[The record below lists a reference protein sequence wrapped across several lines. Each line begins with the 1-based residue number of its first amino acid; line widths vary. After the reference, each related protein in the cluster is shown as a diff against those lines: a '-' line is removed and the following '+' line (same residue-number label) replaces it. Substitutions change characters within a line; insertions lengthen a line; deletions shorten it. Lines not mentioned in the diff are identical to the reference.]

1 MKWTAD
7 QQQAID
13 APRPGSLPSQTLLVA
28 AAAGSGKTAVLV
40 ERIIQRLQDKERP
53 LSIRELLVV
62 TFTKAAAAEMSA
74 RIGAKLAETFDE
86 TGDPYL
92 EEQLRVLP
100 SAHISTLHSFC
111 QWVIRSYFYRLDID
125 PSFRIGNEG
134 ELTLLKAEVM
144 DAVFRQAYKANG
156 YHIFDL
162 ADMFGDARSDVKLQA
177 QILRLYNF
185 AMAQSDP
192 MGWLDRCQAMYE
204 DAVGKPL
211 LETAWG
217 QGLWQ
222 DQQEA
227 LAEILA
233 AQEEFRLLTERPD
246 GPTPWQDNVQNVQ
259 YLLDG
264 LQAAKTW
271 QAMHE
276 AVKAI
281 SGHSFKAF
289 RKAGQLKKDLANGV
303 VDEGVTMRAETLGK
317 AVKSG
322 LEALAKGPFTVDE
335 GLFQEQLK
343 EQIPIV
349 QGLVGL
355 TKAFADAFAAA
366 KRDGGLLDFSDL
378 EHLCLQLLST
388 RDENGNM
395 VPSEVALE
403 LRDQF
408 KEVMVDEYQDTNGV
422 QEAIVNLVSRKDNR
436 FYVGDV
442 KQSIYRFRMA
452 DPTLF
457 LAKYKTYDR
466 DLNAVERRIDL
477 AKNFRSDA
485 NILRFTNFVFR
496 QIMTEAAAELTYGDE
511 EALYPGREVED
522 APDSWVGGPVE
533 LHLLEVATEDDD
545 EDGEGGAGES
555 LAYGGAAGGAVDAGL
570 AGGSPAGDAADAGA
584 NGAGSVGNAV
594 AQPSNDEREIA
605 FIIEKLLELKAEG
618 ATVQDKDGSFRP
630 MRWRDVV
637 ILLRS
642 VATKASRMVEALR
655 AAGIPAYAEENTGY
669 FGAIEIKLMLS
680 LLQVI
685 DNPEQDLPMAAV
697 LGSPFVGMNADEL
710 GRLRQSGTGSLWSL
724 LPAFA
729 KAEDNESL
737 AAFVAQFERWRTF
750 SRRRS
755 VSELI
760 RRIYEDM
767 NYVEYVSAMPNGLVR
782 RANVEA
788 LYDRAR
794 QYEAGNFRG
803 LFRFLRFLESLQDA
817 GQDLGVATTVSE
829 ADDVVRIM
837 SIHKSKG
844 LEFPVVFLASMQKK
858 FNSRDLTETMLLHK
872 DGGIGLK
879 GYYPEY
885 RVLYGALPWLYARG
899 LSDLAAKA
907 EEERILYVAMTRA
920 RDKLFLTG
928 YVKNFASLCE
938 KEAAPAMAVAKGE
951 LPKSL
956 ITSAV
961 SYLDWLIMSLSRHID
976 GNVIRVNSGVED
988 GELADIGDK
997 NCRFTVTVHDGMAYV
1012 PPTGATG
1019 ETAALLKAVRDL
1031 APVQAEPLPD
1041 DIVARF
1047 GFTYDYPGAV
1057 RTAAKISVSEI
1068 KRRFAE
1074 RDEEAE
1080 RLTVDA
1086 DELPMVA
1093 ETVVPFGSES
1103 VPVEAA
1109 DSEAF
1114 EASLFGSDPE
1124 ASSEGSLFD
1133 TDVPAPVDEEA
1144 DNATAPASDAA
1155 AGGDDAAVAVPA
1167 MPTDGLF
1174 AVKPLALQH
1183 EEDLR
1188 REGAAWGTLMHE
1200 AMQWLPVKAYTKAS
1214 LKAELDRLAVDG
1226 YFTPEERA
1234 RLHEGMLLSFF
1245 TSPLGKRMLAAP
1257 QTAKEWPFSMLYD
1270 AKRVYDH
1277 VEDGEKLFLQGIID
1291 TAFRED
1297 DGWVLVDYK
1306 TDRVANGDELRKRYA
1321 SQLTI
1326 YREALAT
1333 LTGEPVKETY
1343 IYSFRLREAVPIK

>member
-729 KAEDNESL
+729 AAEHNESL

-858 FNSRDLTETMLLHK
+858 FNNRDLTETMLLHK

-920 RDKLFLTG
+920 RDKLYLTG

-1047 GFTYDYPGAV
+1047 GFKYDYPGAV

-1080 RLTVDA
+1080 RLTVDQ

-1093 ETVVPFGSES
+1093 ESVVPFEVGS
-1103 VPVEAA
+1103 VRGEAA
-1109 DSEAF
+1109 EA
-1114 EASLFGSDPE
+1114 APSDGP
-1124 ASSEGSLFD
+1124 
-1133 TDVPAPVDEEA
+1133 
-1144 DNATAPASDAA
+1144 
-1155 AGGDDAAVAVPA
+1155 
-1167 MPTDGLF
+1167 F

-1183 EEDLR
+1183 EEDLC

-1214 LKAELDRLAVDG
+1214 LTAELDRLATDG

-1270 AKRVYDH
+1270 ANRVYDH
-1277 VEDGEKLFLQGIID
+1277 VETGEKLFLQGIID

>member
-729 KAEDNESL
+729 AAEHNESL

-920 RDKLFLTG
+920 RDKLYLTG

-1080 RLTVDA
+1080 RLTVDQ

-1093 ETVVPFGSES
+1093 ETVVPFEAGS
-1103 VPVEAA
+1103 VPGEATEAA
-1109 DSEAF
+1109 P
-1114 EASLFGSDPE
+1114 SDGP
-1124 ASSEGSLFD
+1124 
-1133 TDVPAPVDEEA
+1133 
-1144 DNATAPASDAA
+1144 
-1155 AGGDDAAVAVPA
+1155 
-1167 MPTDGLF
+1167 F

-1183 EEDLR
+1183 EEDLC

-1214 LKAELDRLAVDG
+1214 LTAELDRLATDG

-1270 AKRVYDH
+1270 ANRVYDH
-1277 VEDGEKLFLQGIID
+1277 VETGEKLFLQGIID

-1333 LTGEPVKETY
+1333 LIGEPVKETY

>member
-729 KAEDNESL
+729 AAEHNESL

-920 RDKLFLTG
+920 RDKLYLTG

-1012 PPTGATG
+1012 PPTGETG

-1080 RLTVDA
+1080 RLTVDQ

-1093 ETVVPFGSES
+1093 ESVVPFEVGS
-1103 VPVEAA
+1103 VRGEAA
-1109 DSEAF
+1109 EA
-1114 EASLFGSDPE
+1114 APSDGP
-1124 ASSEGSLFD
+1124 
-1133 TDVPAPVDEEA
+1133 
-1144 DNATAPASDAA
+1144 
-1155 AGGDDAAVAVPA
+1155 
-1167 MPTDGLF
+1167 F

-1183 EEDLR
+1183 EEDLC

-1214 LKAELDRLAVDG
+1214 LTAELDRLATDG

-1270 AKRVYDH
+1270 ANRVYDH
-1277 VEDGEKLFLQGIID
+1277 VETGEKLFLQGIID

>member
-1 MKWTAD
+1 M
-7 QQQAID
+7 
-13 APRPGSLPSQTLLVA
+13 
-28 AAAGSGKTAVLV
+28 
-40 ERIIQRLQDKERP
+40 
-53 LSIRELLVV
+53 
-62 TFTKAAAAEMSA
+62 
-74 RIGAKLAETFDE
+74 
-86 TGDPYL
+86 
-92 EEQLRVLP
+92 
-100 SAHISTLHSFC
+100 
-111 QWVIRSYFYRLDID
+111 
-125 PSFRIGNEG
+125 
-134 ELTLLKAEVM
+134 
-144 DAVFRQAYKANG
+144 
-156 YHIFDL
+156 
-162 ADMFGDARSDVKLQA
+162 
-177 QILRLYNF
+177 
-185 AMAQSDP
+185 
-192 MGWLDRCQAMYE
+192 
-204 DAVGKPL
+204 
-211 LETAWG
+211 
-217 QGLWQ
+217 
-222 DQQEA
+222 
-227 LAEILA
+227 
-233 AQEEFRLLTERPD
+233 
-246 GPTPWQDNVQNVQ
+246 
-259 YLLDG
+259 
-264 LQAAKTW
+264 
-271 QAMHE
+271 
-276 AVKAI
+276 
-281 SGHSFKAF
+281 
-289 RKAGQLKKDLANGV
+289 
-303 VDEGVTMRAETLGK
+303 
-317 AVKSG
+317 
-322 LEALAKGPFTVDE
+322 
-335 GLFQEQLK
+335 
-343 EQIPIV
+343 
-349 QGLVGL
+349 
-355 TKAFADAFAAA
+355 
-366 KRDGGLLDFSDL
+366 
-378 EHLCLQLLST
+378 
-388 RDENGNM
+388 
-395 VPSEVALE
+395 
-403 LRDQF
+403 
-408 KEVMVDEYQDTNGV
+408 
-422 QEAIVNLVSRKDNR
+422 
-436 FYVGDV
+436 
-442 KQSIYRFRMA
+442 
-452 DPTLF
+452 
-457 LAKYKTYDR
+457 
-466 DLNAVERRIDL
+466 
-477 AKNFRSDA
+477 
-485 NILRFTNFVFR
+485 
-496 QIMTEAAAELTYGDE
+496 
-511 EALYPGREVED
+511 
-522 APDSWVGGPVE
+522 
-533 LHLLEVATEDDD
+533 
-545 EDGEGGAGES
+545 
-555 LAYGGAAGGAVDAGL
+555 
-570 AGGSPAGDAADAGA
+570 
-584 NGAGSVGNAV
+584 
-594 AQPSNDEREIA
+594 
-605 FIIEKLLELKAEG
+605 
-618 ATVQDKDGSFRP
+618 QDKDGSFRP

-1047 GFTYDYPGAV
+1047 GFKYDYPGAV

-1080 RLTVDA
+1080 RLTVDQ

-1093 ETVVPFGSES
+1093 ESVVPFEVGS
-1103 VPVEAA
+1103 VRGEAA
-1109 DSEAF
+1109 EA
-1114 EASLFGSDPE
+1114 APSDGP
-1124 ASSEGSLFD
+1124 
-1133 TDVPAPVDEEA
+1133 
-1144 DNATAPASDAA
+1144 
-1155 AGGDDAAVAVPA
+1155 
-1167 MPTDGLF
+1167 F

-1183 EEDLR
+1183 EEDLC

-1214 LKAELDRLAVDG
+1214 LTAELDRLATDG

-1270 AKRVYDH
+1270 ANRVYDH
-1277 VEDGEKLFLQGIID
+1277 VETGEKLFLQGIID

>member
-729 KAEDNESL
+729 AAEHNESL

-920 RDKLFLTG
+920 RDKLYLTG

-1080 RLTVDA
+1080 RLTVDQ

-1093 ETVVPFGSES
+1093 ESVVPFEVGS
-1103 VPVEAA
+1103 VRGEAA
-1109 DSEAF
+1109 EA
-1114 EASLFGSDPE
+1114 APSDGP
-1124 ASSEGSLFD
+1124 
-1133 TDVPAPVDEEA
+1133 
-1144 DNATAPASDAA
+1144 
-1155 AGGDDAAVAVPA
+1155 
-1167 MPTDGLF
+1167 F

-1183 EEDLR
+1183 EEDLC

-1214 LKAELDRLAVDG
+1214 LTAELDRLATDG

-1270 AKRVYDH
+1270 ANRVYDH
-1277 VEDGEKLFLQGIID
+1277 VETGEKLFLQGIID

>member
-162 ADMFGDARSDVKLQA
+162 ADMFGDSRSDVKLQA

-729 KAEDNESL
+729 AAEHNESL

-920 RDKLFLTG
+920 RDKLYLTG

-1047 GFTYDYPGAV
+1047 GFKYDYPGAV

-1080 RLTVDA
+1080 RLTVDQ

-1093 ETVVPFGSES
+1093 ETVVPFEAGS
-1103 VPVEAA
+1103 VPGEATEAA
-1109 DSEAF
+1109 P
-1114 EASLFGSDPE
+1114 SDGP
-1124 ASSEGSLFD
+1124 
-1133 TDVPAPVDEEA
+1133 
-1144 DNATAPASDAA
+1144 
-1155 AGGDDAAVAVPA
+1155 
-1167 MPTDGLF
+1167 F

-1183 EEDLR
+1183 DEDLR

-1200 AMQWLPVKAYTKAS
+1200 AMQWLPVKAYTKAT
-1214 LKAELDRLAVDG
+1214 LTAELDRLATDG

-1270 AKRVYDH
+1270 ANRVYDH
-1277 VEDGEKLFLQGIID
+1277 VETGEKLFLQGIID

-1333 LTGEPVKETY
+1333 LIGEPVKETY

>member
-555 LAYGGAAGGAVDAGL
+555 LAYGGAAGGAGDAGL

-729 KAEDNESL
+729 AAEHNESL

-858 FNSRDLTETMLLHK
+858 FNRRDLTETMLLHK
-872 DGGIGLK
+872 DGGIGLM

-920 RDKLFLTG
+920 RDKLYLTG

-1080 RLTVDA
+1080 RLTVDQ

-1093 ETVVPFGSES
+1093 ESVVPFEVGS
-1103 VPVEAA
+1103 VRGEAA
-1109 DSEAF
+1109 EA
-1114 EASLFGSDPE
+1114 APSDGP
-1124 ASSEGSLFD
+1124 
-1133 TDVPAPVDEEA
+1133 
-1144 DNATAPASDAA
+1144 
-1155 AGGDDAAVAVPA
+1155 
-1167 MPTDGLF
+1167 F

-1183 EEDLR
+1183 EEDLC

>member
-144 DAVFRQAYKANG
+144 DAVFRQAYEANG

-264 LQAAKTW
+264 LQEAKTW

-729 KAEDNESL
+729 AAEHNESL

-1047 GFTYDYPGAV
+1047 GFKYDYPGAV

-1080 RLTVDA
+1080 RLTVDQ

-1093 ETVVPFGSES
+1093 ESVVPFEVGS
-1103 VPVEAA
+1103 VRGEAA
-1109 DSEAF
+1109 EA
-1114 EASLFGSDPE
+1114 APSDGP
-1124 ASSEGSLFD
+1124 
-1133 TDVPAPVDEEA
+1133 
-1144 DNATAPASDAA
+1144 
-1155 AGGDDAAVAVPA
+1155 
-1167 MPTDGLF
+1167 F

-1183 EEDLR
+1183 EEDLC

-1214 LKAELDRLAVDG
+1214 LTAELDRLATDG

-1270 AKRVYDH
+1270 ANRVYDH
-1277 VEDGEKLFLQGIID
+1277 VETGEKLFLQGIID

>member
-395 VPSEVALE
+395 VPSKVALE

-1047 GFTYDYPGAV
+1047 GFKYDYPGAV

-1080 RLTVDA
+1080 RLTVDQ

-1093 ETVVPFGSES
+1093 ESVVPFEVGS
-1103 VPVEAA
+1103 VRGEAA
-1109 DSEAF
+1109 EA
-1114 EASLFGSDPE
+1114 APSDGP
-1124 ASSEGSLFD
+1124 
-1133 TDVPAPVDEEA
+1133 
-1144 DNATAPASDAA
+1144 
-1155 AGGDDAAVAVPA
+1155 
-1167 MPTDGLF
+1167 F

-1183 EEDLR
+1183 EEDLC

-1214 LKAELDRLAVDG
+1214 LTAELDRLATDG

>member
-729 KAEDNESL
+729 AAEHNESL

-920 RDKLFLTG
+920 RDKLYLTG

-1047 GFTYDYPGAV
+1047 GFKYDYPGAV

-1080 RLTVDA
+1080 RLTVDQ

-1093 ETVVPFGSES
+1093 ESVVPFEVGS
-1103 VPVEAA
+1103 VRGEAA
-1109 DSEAF
+1109 EA
-1114 EASLFGSDPE
+1114 APSDGP
-1124 ASSEGSLFD
+1124 
-1133 TDVPAPVDEEA
+1133 
-1144 DNATAPASDAA
+1144 
-1155 AGGDDAAVAVPA
+1155 
-1167 MPTDGLF
+1167 F

-1183 EEDLR
+1183 EEDLC

-1270 AKRVYDH
+1270 ANRVYDH
-1277 VEDGEKLFLQGIID
+1277 VETGEKLFLQGIID

>member
-545 EDGEGGAGES
+545 EDGEGVEGF
-555 LAYGGAAGGAVDAGL
+555 AYGANGGAVDAGL
-570 AGGSPAGDAADAGA
+570 VGGSPVGDAADAGA

-729 KAEDNESL
+729 AAEHNESL

-1047 GFTYDYPGAV
+1047 GFKYDYPGAV

-1080 RLTVDA
+1080 RLTVDQ

-1093 ETVVPFGSES
+1093 ESVVPFEVGS
-1103 VPVEAA
+1103 VRGEAA
-1109 DSEAF
+1109 EA
-1114 EASLFGSDPE
+1114 APSDGP
-1124 ASSEGSLFD
+1124 
-1133 TDVPAPVDEEA
+1133 
-1144 DNATAPASDAA
+1144 
-1155 AGGDDAAVAVPA
+1155 
-1167 MPTDGLF
+1167 F

-1183 EEDLR
+1183 EEDLC

-1214 LKAELDRLAVDG
+1214 LTAELDRLATDG

-1270 AKRVYDH
+1270 ANRVYDH
-1277 VEDGEKLFLQGIID
+1277 VETGEKLFLQGIID

>member
-729 KAEDNESL
+729 AAEHNESL

-1047 GFTYDYPGAV
+1047 GFKYDYPGAV

-1080 RLTVDA
+1080 RLTVDQ

-1093 ETVVPFGSES
+1093 ESVVPFEAGS
-1103 VPVEAA
+1103 VPGEATEAA
-1109 DSEAF
+1109 P
-1114 EASLFGSDPE
+1114 SDGP
-1124 ASSEGSLFD
+1124 
-1133 TDVPAPVDEEA
+1133 
-1144 DNATAPASDAA
+1144 
-1155 AGGDDAAVAVPA
+1155 
-1167 MPTDGLF
+1167 F

-1183 EEDLR
+1183 EEDLC

-1214 LKAELDRLAVDG
+1214 LTAELDRLATDG

-1270 AKRVYDH
+1270 ANRVYDH
-1277 VEDGEKLFLQGIID
+1277 VETGEKLFLQGIID

>member
-545 EDGEGGAGES
+545 EDGEGVEGF
-555 LAYGGAAGGAVDAGL
+555 AYGANGGAVDAGL
-570 AGGSPAGDAADAGA
+570 VGGSPVGDAGA
-584 NGAGSVGNAV
+584 GAAGGFDGAATSGNVV

-1047 GFTYDYPGAV
+1047 GFKYDYPGAV

-1080 RLTVDA
+1080 RLTVDQ

-1093 ETVVPFGSES
+1093 ESVVPFEVGS
-1103 VPVEAA
+1103 VRGEAA
-1109 DSEAF
+1109 EA
-1114 EASLFGSDPE
+1114 APSDGP
-1124 ASSEGSLFD
+1124 
-1133 TDVPAPVDEEA
+1133 
-1144 DNATAPASDAA
+1144 
-1155 AGGDDAAVAVPA
+1155 
-1167 MPTDGLF
+1167 F

-1183 EEDLR
+1183 EEDLC

>member
-729 KAEDNESL
+729 AAEHNESL

-1047 GFTYDYPGAV
+1047 GFKYDYPGAV

-1080 RLTVDA
+1080 RLTVDQ

-1093 ETVVPFGSES
+1093 ESVVPFEVGS
-1103 VPVEAA
+1103 VRGEAA
-1109 DSEAF
+1109 EA
-1114 EASLFGSDPE
+1114 APSDGP
-1124 ASSEGSLFD
+1124 
-1133 TDVPAPVDEEA
+1133 
-1144 DNATAPASDAA
+1144 
-1155 AGGDDAAVAVPA
+1155 
-1167 MPTDGLF
+1167 F

-1183 EEDLR
+1183 EEDLC

-1214 LKAELDRLAVDG
+1214 LTAELDRLATDG

-1270 AKRVYDH
+1270 ANRVYDH
-1277 VEDGEKLFLQGIID
+1277 VETGEKLFLQGIID

>member
-7 QQQAID
+7 QQQAIE
-13 APRPGSLPSQTLLVA
+13 APRPGDLPAQTLLVA

-74 RIGAKLAETFDE
+74 RIGAKLAEAFDA

-134 ELTLLKAEVM
+134 ELTLLKAEVL
-144 DAVFRQAYKANG
+144 DAVFRQAYEANG
-156 YHIFDL
+156 FHIFEL
-162 ADMFGDARSDVKLQA
+162 ADMFGEARSDMKLQA

-192 MGWLDRCQAMYE
+192 LGWLNRCQAMYE
-204 DAVGKPL
+204 EAVDKAL
-211 LETAWG
+211 LDTAWG

-227 LAEILA
+227 IREILVM
-233 AQEEFRLLTERPD
+233 QDEFCQLTARPD
-246 GPTPWQDNVQNVQ
+246 GPMPWQDNAQSVQ
-259 YLLDG
+259 YLLTA
-264 LQAAKTW
+264 LQEAKTW

-276 AVKAI
+276 AVTAI
-281 SGHSFKAF
+281 RGHSFKPF
-289 RKAGQLKKDLANGV
+289 RKAGQLKKDLASGV
-303 VDEGVTMRAETLGK
+303 VDEGLTMRAEMLGK

-335 GLFQEQLK
+335 GLFQSQLK
-343 EQIPIV
+343 DQVPIV

-366 KRDGGLLDFSDL
+366 KRDGGILDFSDL
-378 EHLCLQLLST
+378 EHLCLQLLRT
-388 RDENGNM
+388 RDEHGHF

-403 LRDQF
+403 LRNQF

-457 LAKYKTYDR
+457 LAKYKTYER
-466 DLNAVERRIDL
+466 DVNAVERRIDL

-511 EALYPGREVED
+511 EALYPGREVVD
-522 APDSWVGGPVE
+522 APTSWVGGPVE
-533 LHLLEVATEDDD
+533 LHLLEVAGEDDEEEG
-545 EDGEGGAGES
+545 EDFSAGGAGNVV
-555 LAYGGAAGGAVDAGL
+555 AGAVEGIGATGQ
-570 AGGSPAGDAADAGA
+570 AAT
-584 NGAGSVGNAV
+584 GNAGV
-594 AQPSNDEREIA
+594 QPTNEEREIA
-605 FIIEKLLELKAEG
+605 FIIEKLLELKSQG
-618 ATVQDKDGSFRP
+618 VTVQDKDGSFRP

-669 FGAIEIKLMLS
+669 FSAIEIKLMLS

-710 GRLRQSGTGSLWSL
+710 GRLRNSGTGSLWSL

-729 KAEDNESL
+729 AAEANESL
-737 AAFVAQFERWRTF
+737 AAFVVQFERWRTF

-794 QYEAGNFRG
+794 QYEAGNFKG
-803 LFRFLRFLESLQDA
+803 LFRFLRFLESLQEA

-844 LEFPVVFLASMQKK
+844 LEFPVVFLASLQKK

-938 KEAAPAMAVAKGE
+938 KKAAPAMSTASIA

-956 ITSAV
+956 ITGAS

-988 GELADIGDK
+988 GELADMADK
-997 NCRFTVTVHDGMAYV
+997 HCRFTVTVHDGMAYV
-1012 PPTGATG
+1012 PPKGITG
-1019 ETAALLKAVRDL
+1019 ETAALVKAVRDM
-1031 APVQAEPLPD
+1031 APVSAAPLAD

-1047 GFTYDYPGAV
+1047 NFRYAYPGAV

-1074 RDEEAE
+1074 RDEAAE
-1080 RLTVDA
+1080 RLTGD
-1086 DELPMVA
+1086 
-1093 ETVVPFGSES
+1093 
-1103 VPVEAA
+1103 
-1109 DSEAF
+1109 
-1114 EASLFGSDPE
+1114 
-1124 ASSEGSLFD
+1124 
-1133 TDVPAPVDEEA
+1133 
-1144 DNATAPASDAA
+1144 APAEPS
-1155 AGGDDAAVAVPA
+1155 VADLPLTVCEEGP
-1167 MPTDGLF
+1167 F
-1174 AVKPLALQH
+1174 ALMPLALQQN
-1183 EEDLR
+1183 EDLR
-1188 REGAAWGTLMHE
+1188 SEGAAWGTLMHE
-1200 AMQWLPVKAYTKAS
+1200 AMQWLPIKSYTKAS
-1214 LKAELDRLAVDG
+1214 LQAALDRLVTDG

-1245 TSPLGKRMLAAP
+1245 TSPLGQRMLAAS
-1257 QTAKEWPFSMLYD
+1257 QVAKEWPFSMLYE
-1270 AKRVYDH
+1270 AKRVYAD
-1277 VEDGEKLFLQGIID
+1277 VEDGEQLFLQGVID

-1306 TDRVANGDELRKRYA
+1306 TDRVATGDELRKRYA

-1343 IYSFRLREAVPIK
+1343 IYSFRLREAVLIV

>member
-729 KAEDNESL
+729 AAEHNESL

-858 FNSRDLTETMLLHK
+858 FNRRDLTETMLLHK
-872 DGGIGLK
+872 DGGIGLM

-1047 GFTYDYPGAV
+1047 GFKYDYPGAV

-1080 RLTVDA
+1080 RLTVDQ

-1093 ETVVPFGSES
+1093 ESVVPFEVGS
-1103 VPVEAA
+1103 VRGEAA
-1109 DSEAF
+1109 EA
-1114 EASLFGSDPE
+1114 APSDGP
-1124 ASSEGSLFD
+1124 
-1133 TDVPAPVDEEA
+1133 
-1144 DNATAPASDAA
+1144 
-1155 AGGDDAAVAVPA
+1155 
-1167 MPTDGLF
+1167 F

-1183 EEDLR
+1183 EEDLC

-1214 LKAELDRLAVDG
+1214 LTAELDRLATDG

-1270 AKRVYDH
+1270 ANRVYDH
-1277 VEDGEKLFLQGIID
+1277 VETGEKLFLQGIID

>member
-729 KAEDNESL
+729 AAEHNESL

-1047 GFTYDYPGAV
+1047 GFKYDYPGAV

-1080 RLTVDA
+1080 RLTVDQ

-1093 ETVVPFGSES
+1093 ESVVPFEVGSVRGETA
-1103 VPVEAA
+1103 EAA
-1109 DSEAF
+1109 P
-1114 EASLFGSDPE
+1114 SDGP
-1124 ASSEGSLFD
+1124 
-1133 TDVPAPVDEEA
+1133 
-1144 DNATAPASDAA
+1144 
-1155 AGGDDAAVAVPA
+1155 
-1167 MPTDGLF
+1167 F

-1183 EEDLR
+1183 EEDLC

-1214 LKAELDRLAVDG
+1214 LTAELDRLATDG

-1270 AKRVYDH
+1270 ANRVYDH
-1277 VEDGEKLFLQGIID
+1277 VETGEKLFLQGIID

-1306 TDRVANGDELRKRYA
+1306 TDSVANGDELRKRYA

>member
-1047 GFTYDYPGAV
+1047 GFKYDYPGAV

-1080 RLTVDA
+1080 RLTVDQ

-1093 ETVVPFGSES
+1093 ESVVPFEVGS
-1103 VPVEAA
+1103 VRGEAA
-1109 DSEAF
+1109 EA
-1114 EASLFGSDPE
+1114 APSDGP
-1124 ASSEGSLFD
+1124 
-1133 TDVPAPVDEEA
+1133 
-1144 DNATAPASDAA
+1144 
-1155 AGGDDAAVAVPA
+1155 
-1167 MPTDGLF
+1167 F

-1183 EEDLR
+1183 EEDLC

-1214 LKAELDRLAVDG
+1214 LTAELDRLATDG

-1270 AKRVYDH
+1270 ANRVYDH
-1277 VEDGEKLFLQGIID
+1277 VETGEKLFLQGIID

>member
-7 QQQAID
+7 QQQAIE

-74 RIGAKLAETFDE
+74 RIGAKLAEAFDE

-144 DAVFRQAYKANG
+144 DAVFRQAYEANG
-156 YHIFDL
+156 FHIFEL

-192 MGWLDRCQAMYE
+192 MGWLDRCQTLYE
-204 DAVGKPL
+204 EAQGKPL
-211 LETAWG
+211 LDTAWG

-222 DQQEA
+222 EQQEA
-227 LAEILA
+227 LADILA
-233 AQEEFRLLTERPD
+233 MHAEFCQLTERPD
-246 GPTPWQDNVQNVQ
+246 GPTPWQDIAQNVQ

-264 LQAAKTW
+264 LQAADSW

-276 AVKAI
+276 AVKVV
-281 SGHSFKAF
+281 SGHSFKQF

-303 VDEGVTMRAETLGK
+303 VDEGLTMRAETLGK

-335 GLFQEQLK
+335 EAFQTQLAG
-343 EQIPIV
+343 QVPIV
-349 QGLVGL
+349 AGLVGL
-355 TKAFADAFAAA
+355 TKAFAEAFAAA

-378 EHLCLQLLST
+378 EHLCLQLLRT
-388 RDENGNM
+388 RDEAGNF

-422 QEAIVNLVSRKDNR
+422 QEAIVNLVSRQDNR

-457 LAKYKTYDR
+457 LAKYKTYER

-511 EALYPGREVED
+511 EALYPGREVVD

-533 LHLLEVATEDDD
+533 LHVLEVASDDDD
-545 EDGEGGAGES
+545 EAEGGEGAVMG
-555 LAYGGAAGGAVDAGL
+555 AGGASRGDGSSVTDEAGT
-570 AGGSPAGDAADAGA
+570 AGTRLG
-584 NGAGSVGNAV
+584 
-594 AQPSNDEREIA
+594 QPSNDEREIA
-605 FIIEKLLELKAEG
+605 FIIETLLELKAKG

-697 LGSPFVGMNADEL
+697 LGSPFVGLNADEL

-729 KAEDNESL
+729 AAEDNESL

-885 RVLYGALPWLYARG
+885 RVLYGALPWLYVRG
-899 LSDLAAKA
+899 LGDLAAKA

-920 RDKLFLTG
+920 RDKLYMTG
-928 YVKNFASLCE
+928 YVKSFASLCE
-938 KEAAPAMAVAKGE
+938 KKAAPAMAVAQGE
-951 LPKSL
+951 LPKTL
-956 ITSAV
+956 ITGAS
-961 SYLDWLIMSLSRHID
+961 SYLDWLVMSLSRHID
-976 GNVIRVNSGVED
+976 GNVIRVNSGVEE
-988 GELADIGDK
+988 GELADIADR

-1012 PPTGATG
+1012 PPTGVTG
-1019 ETAALLKAVRDL
+1019 ETATLLKAVREL
-1031 APVQAEPLPD
+1031 APVSAEPLAES
-1041 DIVARF
+1041 IVARF
-1047 GFTYDYPGAV
+1047 NFKYPYPGAV

-1074 RDEEAE
+1074 REEEAE
-1080 RLTVDA
+1080 RLTREMTTLQSDVAIVDDADVDA
-1086 DELPMVA
+1086 VA
-1093 ETVVPFGSES
+1093 
-1103 VPVEAA
+1103 
-1109 DSEAF
+1109 
-1114 EASLFGSDPE
+1114 
-1124 ASSEGSLFD
+1124 
-1133 TDVPAPVDEEA
+1133 
-1144 DNATAPASDAA
+1144 DAA
-1155 AGGDDAAVAVPA
+1155 LMVPTEG
-1167 MPTDGLF
+1167 PF
-1174 AVKPLALQH
+1174 ALKPVALQH

-1188 REGAAWGTLMHE
+1188 REGATWGTLMHE
-1200 AMQWLPVKAYTKAS
+1200 AMQWLPVKAYTASS
-1214 LKAELDRLAVDG
+1214 LKAALDRLATDG
-1226 YFTPEERA
+1226 YFTTEERA

-1245 TSPLGKRMLAAP
+1245 TSPLGKRLLAA
-1257 QTAKEWPFSMLYD
+1257 QQVAKEWPFSMLY
-1270 AKRVYDH
+1270 AANRVYEQ
-1277 VEDGEKLFLQGIID
+1277 VEDGEQLFLQGVID
-1291 TAFRED
+1291 TAFREA

-1306 TDRVANGDELRKRYA
+1306 TDRVASGDELRKRYA

-1343 IYSFRLREAVPIK
+1343 IYSFRLRTAVLVE